1 MPDFREAQFPG
12 LQHGNDDDA
21 NLDGDGCHISD
32 GHLDGDGCHISDGHD
47 GLTLEDRTVYVPLH
61 R

>member
-1 MPDFREAQFPG
+1 MRDFREAQFSG
-12 LQHGNDDDA
+12 LQHGNDHDA
-21 NLDGDGCHISD
+21 NLDGDGCHI
-32 GHLDGDGCHISDGHD
+32 GDGHD